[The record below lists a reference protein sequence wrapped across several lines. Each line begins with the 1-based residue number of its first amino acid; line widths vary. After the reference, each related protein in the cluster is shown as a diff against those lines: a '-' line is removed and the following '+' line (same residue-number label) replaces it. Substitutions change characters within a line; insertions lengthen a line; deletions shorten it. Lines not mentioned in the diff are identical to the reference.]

1 MRKMDTVRK
10 EVEMRSAKE
19 ILEAKS
25 GGATDKA
32 NAIIDAAL
40 KGATP

>member
-1 MRKMDTVRK
+1 MTDSK
-10 EVEMRSAKE
+10 MRSAKE
-19 ILEAKS
+19 ILAECEAKS